1 MENESPTSI
10 VGQFFITP
18 DGQRV
23 VVERVG
29 VEADSSARAI
39 VRRVEGPKADT
50 RSRFRNKAVARHRH
64 FASRSAVLVGSL
76 DEIKGAT
83 LMDDKEAR
91 QQVQPYFMKITQ
103 SRKRARKLQTEINR
117 LKKKTQA
124 IIDKLP

>member
-39 VRRVEGPKADT
+39 VRRVEGPKAGT
-50 RSRFRNKAVARHRH
+50 RSSCYVT
-64 FASRSAVLVGSL
+64 SL
-76 DEIKGAT
+76 KPLGFEISI
-83 LMDDKEAR
+83 E
-91 QQVQPYFMKITQ
+91 
-103 SRKRARKLQTEINR
+103 
-117 LKKKTQA
+117 
-124 IIDKLP
+124 